1 MEKRKTFHGRQVG
14 KKRLLP
20 IVFPLFLFLLI
31 PLNGYGDD
39 TPMPEVVQQN
49 STRIT
54 GVVKDA
60 YGEPVIGANVKVV
73 GTTQG
78 TITDFE
84 GKFSINVSGA
94 SAKIKI
100 SFIGYKDKEVTA
112 KKGVSLNIVLEEDAQ
127 TLGEV
132 QVVAY
137 GVQKKVSITGAI
149 SSMKGDD
156 LLKTPAGS
164 LSNVLS
170 GQITGISSVQYSGE
184 PGADAAEAKVIVASR
199 YFDLFRHFGGLPLIK
214 ETYDVQPSYEL
225 PRATVEE
232 TVNYMINL
240 LDEAAATPQL
250 PWDLGTDDT
259 NWQGRFTKAAAMG
272 LKCKI
277 LLFAASPL
285 FNDNVPYCTE
295 PPQDAVTNHQVWYG
309 AYKPELWD
317 QCLQAC
323 VDFFTELQSR
333 GYYELTQATEATAK
347 GYRDA
352 YNKAY
357 FTREN
362 NKELL
367 ISTHISR
374 FGKFNSW
381 DEWQYIFV
389 NSGNGTVITGGLT
402 PTLEFMEMFPMSNGE
417 PFQLNTATDLFYT
430 DNDYNKPIRD
440 PRLYETM
447 LVNGT
452 QFGDHAAELWI
463 GGRDNINDT
472 EKETGKYATGFGCYK
487 FYKEGVNSLKDKY
500 LQWPYLRLAEMY
512 LIYAEALLKSKND
525 LPGAIEQVNKVRARV
540 GLGDLAVCNP
550 GKNLTTDADALLEE
564 ILRERACE
572 LGLEDVRLFDMTRY
586 KREDLFRKQLH
597 GLKIYRNDG
606 GGNTPW
612 SGSTGNSSI
621 YPKPTKFTHEAFP
634 LVNPSRAWWS
644 NFSPKWYLSAFPPSE
659 VNKKYGLTQNPGWN

>member
-1 MEKRKTFHGRQVG
+1 MKHLSKWFIAAFAGVALFASSCVDQVKFGDSFLEKAPGVAVTQDTIFGKATYARAFLWDTYSKLYYGLPVYWNTVEGKMNTGIFEMMSDCWHSHTDWNGINRKYYSGSYKAGDEDSSDDTRFGYTKENCWEAIRAALLFVENVERVPDMDDAE
-14 KKRLLP
+14 KKRL
-20 IVFPLFLFLLI
+20 
-31 PLNGYGDD
+31 
-39 TPMPEVVQQN
+39 
-49 STRIT
+49 
-54 GVVKDA
+54 
-60 YGEPVIGANVKVV
+60 
-73 GTTQG
+73 
-78 TITDFE
+78 
-84 GKFSINVSGA
+84 
-94 SAKIKI
+94 
-100 SFIGYKDKEVTA
+100 
-112 KKGVSLNIVLEEDAQ
+112 
-127 TLGEV
+127 
-132 QVVAY
+132 
-137 GVQKKVSITGAI
+137 
-149 SSMKGDD
+149 
-156 LLKTPAGS
+156 
-164 LSNVLS
+164 
-170 GQITGISSVQYSGE
+170 
-184 PGADAAEAKVIVASR
+184 AAEAKVIVASR

-232 TVNYMINL
+232 TVKYMVDL
-240 LDEAAATPQL
+240 LDEAATTPQL

-259 NWQGRFTKAAAMG
+259 NWQGRFTKASAMG

-295 PPQDAVTNHQVWYG
+295 PPQDAVINHQVWYG

-317 QCLQAC
+317 QCWQAC
-323 VDFFTELQSR
+323 VDFFTELQSK
-333 GYYELTQATEATAK
+333 GYYELTQATEATAQ
-347 GYRDA
+347 GYRNA

-389 NSGNGTVITGGLT
+389 KGDNGTVYTGGLT
-402 PTLEFMEMFPMSNGE
+402 PTLEFMEMFPISNGE
-417 PFQLNTATDLFYT
+417 PFRLNAATNPFYT
-430 DNDYNKPIRD
+430 DNDYNRPTRD

-525 LPGAIEQVNKVRARV
+525 LTGAIEQVNKVRARV
-540 GLGDLAVCNP
+540 GLGDLAACNP
-550 GKNLTTDADALLEE
+550 DKNLTTDADALLEE

-612 SGSTGNSSI
+612 SGTTGNSSA
-621 YPKPTKFTHEAFP
+621 YPKPTQFTYEAFP

>member
-1 MEKRKTFHGRQVG
+1 MKHLSKWFITAFAGVALFSSSCVDQVKFGDGFLEKAPGVAVTQNTIFGKATYARAFLWDTYSKLYYGLPVYWNAVEGKMNTGVFEMMSDCWHSHTDWNGVNRKYYSGSYKAGDEDSGDDTRFGYTKENCWEAIRAAWLFIENVDKVPDMEEAE
-14 KKRLLP
+14 KKRL
-20 IVFPLFLFLLI
+20 I
-31 PLNGYGDD
+31 
-39 TPMPEVVQQN
+39 
-49 STRIT
+49 
-54 GVVKDA
+54 
-60 YGEPVIGANVKVV
+60 
-73 GTTQG
+73 
-78 TITDFE
+78 
-84 GKFSINVSGA
+84 
-94 SAKIKI
+94 
-100 SFIGYKDKEVTA
+100 
-112 KKGVSLNIVLEEDAQ
+112 
-127 TLGEV
+127 
-132 QVVAY
+132 
-137 GVQKKVSITGAI
+137 
-149 SSMKGDD
+149 
-156 LLKTPAGS
+156 
-164 LSNVLS
+164 
-170 GQITGISSVQYSGE
+170 
-184 PGADAAEAKVIVASR
+184 AEAKVIVASR
-199 YFDLFRHFGGLPLIK
+199 YFDLFRHLGGLPLIK

-232 TVNYMINL
+232 TVNYMVNL

-250 PWDLGTDDT
+250 PWDLGTDDM
-259 NWQGRFTKAAAMG
+259 NWQGRFTKASAMG

-285 FNDNVPYCTE
+285 FNDDVPYCTE
-295 PPQDAVTNHQVWYG
+295 SPQDAVTNHQVWYG
-309 AYKPELWD
+309 AYKPELWE
-317 QCLQAC
+317 QCWQAC
-323 VDFFTELQSR
+323 VDFFAELESK
-333 GYYELTQATEATAK
+333 GYYELTQATEATIK
-347 GYRDA
+347 GYRNA

-367 ISTHISR
+367 ISTHVSR

-402 PTLEFMEMFPMSNGE
+402 PTLEFMEMFPMSNGN
-417 PFQLNTATDLFYT
+417 PFRLDNTTNPFYT

-463 GGRDNINDT
+463 GGRDNVNDT

-487 FYKEGVNSLKDKY
+487 FYKEGINSLKDKY

-512 LIYAEALLKSKND
+512 LIYAEALLQHKHD
-525 LPGAIEQVNKVRARV
+525 LTGAIEQVNKVRARV
-540 GLGDLAVCNP
+540 GLGDLAACNP
-550 GKNLTTDADALLEE
+550 SKSLTTDSDALLEE

-572 LGLEDVRLFDMTRY
+572 LGLEDVRLFDMIRY
-586 KREDLFRKQLH
+586 KREDLFKKQLH

-606 GGNTPW
+606 AGNTPW
-612 SGSTGNSSI
+612 SGSTGNSST
-621 YPKPTKFTHEAFP
+621 YPKPTQFTYEAFP

-659 VNKKYGLTQNPGWN
+659 VNKNYGLTQNPGWN

>member
-1 MEKRKTFHGRQVG
+1 MKHFSKWFIAAFVGVALFVSSCVDQVKFGDSFLEKAPGVAVTQDTIFGKATYARAFLWNTYSKLYYALPVYWNTVEGKMNTGIFEMMSDCWHSHTDWNGINRKYYSGSYKAGDEDSSDDTRFGYTKENCWEAIRAALLFVENVGRVPDMEDAE
-14 KKRLLP
+14 KKRL
-20 IVFPLFLFLLI
+20 
-31 PLNGYGDD
+31 
-39 TPMPEVVQQN
+39 
-49 STRIT
+49 
-54 GVVKDA
+54 
-60 YGEPVIGANVKVV
+60 
-73 GTTQG
+73 
-78 TITDFE
+78 
-84 GKFSINVSGA
+84 
-94 SAKIKI
+94 
-100 SFIGYKDKEVTA
+100 
-112 KKGVSLNIVLEEDAQ
+112 
-127 TLGEV
+127 
-132 QVVAY
+132 
-137 GVQKKVSITGAI
+137 
-149 SSMKGDD
+149 
-156 LLKTPAGS
+156 
-164 LSNVLS
+164 
-170 GQITGISSVQYSGE
+170 
-184 PGADAAEAKVIVASR
+184 AAEAKVIVASR

-232 TVNYMINL
+232 TVKYMVDL
-240 LDEAAATPQL
+240 LDEAAATPEL

-285 FNDNVPYCTE
+285 FNDDEPYCTE

-309 AYKPELWD
+309 AYKPELWE
-317 QCLQAC
+317 QCWQACDDFFKELQAK
-323 VDFFTELQSR
+323 

-374 FGKFNSW
+374 FSKFNSW

-402 PTLEFMEMFPMSNGE
+402 PTLEFMEMFPMSKGE
-417 PFQLNTATDLFYT
+417 PFQLNSTTNPFYT
-430 DNDYNKPIRD
+430 DNDYNKPTRD

-525 LPGAIEQVNKVRARV
+525 LTGAIEQVNKVRARV
-540 GLGDLAVCNP
+540 GLGDLAACNP
-550 GKNLTTDADALLEE
+550 DKNLTNDANALLEE

-586 KREDLFRKQLH
+586 KRDDLFRKQLH

-612 SGSTGNSSI
+612 SGSTGNSST
-621 YPKPTKFTHEAFP
+621 YPKPTQFTYEAFP

>member
-1 MEKRKTFHGRQVG
+1 MKHLSKWFIATLAGVALFSSSCVDQVKFGDSFLEKAPGVAVTQDTIFGKATYARAFLWNTYSKLYYALPVYWNTVEGKMNTGIFEMMSDCWHSHTDWNGINRKYYSGSYKAGDEDSSDDTRFGYTKENCWEAIRAALLFVENVERVPDMEDAE
-14 KKRLLP
+14 KKRL
-20 IVFPLFLFLLI
+20 
-31 PLNGYGDD
+31 
-39 TPMPEVVQQN
+39 
-49 STRIT
+49 
-54 GVVKDA
+54 
-60 YGEPVIGANVKVV
+60 
-73 GTTQG
+73 
-78 TITDFE
+78 
-84 GKFSINVSGA
+84 
-94 SAKIKI
+94 
-100 SFIGYKDKEVTA
+100 
-112 KKGVSLNIVLEEDAQ
+112 
-127 TLGEV
+127 
-132 QVVAY
+132 
-137 GVQKKVSITGAI
+137 
-149 SSMKGDD
+149 
-156 LLKTPAGS
+156 
-164 LSNVLS
+164 
-170 GQITGISSVQYSGE
+170 
-184 PGADAAEAKVIVASR
+184 AAEAKVIVASR

-540 GLGDLAVCNP
+540 GLGDLVVCNP

>member
-1 MEKRKTFHGRQVG
+1 MKHFSKWFIVAFVGVALFVSSCVDQVKFGDSFLEKAPGVAVTQDTIFGKATYARAFLWNTYSKLYYALPVYWNTVEGKMKTGIFEMMSDCWHSHTDWNGINRKYYSGSYKAGDEDSSDDTRFGYTKENCWEAIRAALLFVENVGRVPDMEDAE
-14 KKRLLP
+14 KKRL
-20 IVFPLFLFLLI
+20 
-31 PLNGYGDD
+31 
-39 TPMPEVVQQN
+39 
-49 STRIT
+49 
-54 GVVKDA
+54 
-60 YGEPVIGANVKVV
+60 
-73 GTTQG
+73 
-78 TITDFE
+78 
-84 GKFSINVSGA
+84 
-94 SAKIKI
+94 
-100 SFIGYKDKEVTA
+100 
-112 KKGVSLNIVLEEDAQ
+112 
-127 TLGEV
+127 
-132 QVVAY
+132 
-137 GVQKKVSITGAI
+137 
-149 SSMKGDD
+149 
-156 LLKTPAGS
+156 
-164 LSNVLS
+164 
-170 GQITGISSVQYSGE
+170 
-184 PGADAAEAKVIVASR
+184 AAEAKVIVASR

-232 TVNYMINL
+232 TVKYMVDL
-240 LDEAAATPQL
+240 LDEAAATPEL

-285 FNDNVPYCTE
+285 FNDDEPYCTE

-309 AYKPELWD
+309 AYKPELWE
-317 QCLQAC
+317 QCWQACDDFFKELQAK
-323 VDFFTELQSR
+323 

-374 FGKFNSW
+374 FSKFNSW

-402 PTLEFMEMFPMSNGE
+402 PTLEFMEMFPMSKGE
-417 PFQLNTATDLFYT
+417 PFQLNSTTNPFYT
-430 DNDYNKPIRD
+430 DNDYNKPTRD

-525 LPGAIEQVNKVRARV
+525 LTGAIEQVNKVRARV
-540 GLGDLAVCNP
+540 GLGDLAACNP
-550 GKNLTTDADALLEE
+550 DKNLTNDANALLEE

-586 KREDLFRKQLH
+586 KRDDLFRKQLH

-612 SGSTGNSSI
+612 SGSTGNSST
-621 YPKPTKFTHEAFP
+621 YPKPTQFTYEAFP

>member
-1 MEKRKTFHGRQVG
+1 MKHLSKWFIATLAGVALFSSSCVDQVKFGDSFLEKAPGVAVTQDTIFGKATYARAFLWNTYSKLYYALPVYWNTVEGKMNTGIFEMMSDCWHSHTDWNGINRKYYSGSYKAGDEDSSDDTRFGYTKENCWEAIRAALLFVENVERVPDMEDAE
-14 KKRLLP
+14 KKRL
-20 IVFPLFLFLLI
+20 
-31 PLNGYGDD
+31 
-39 TPMPEVVQQN
+39 
-49 STRIT
+49 
-54 GVVKDA
+54 
-60 YGEPVIGANVKVV
+60 
-73 GTTQG
+73 
-78 TITDFE
+78 
-84 GKFSINVSGA
+84 
-94 SAKIKI
+94 
-100 SFIGYKDKEVTA
+100 
-112 KKGVSLNIVLEEDAQ
+112 
-127 TLGEV
+127 
-132 QVVAY
+132 
-137 GVQKKVSITGAI
+137 
-149 SSMKGDD
+149 
-156 LLKTPAGS
+156 
-164 LSNVLS
+164 
-170 GQITGISSVQYSGE
+170 
-184 PGADAAEAKVIVASR
+184 AAEAKVIVASR

-333 GYYELTQATEATAK
+333 GYYELTPATEATAK

>member
-1 MEKRKTFHGRQVG
+1 MKHLSKWFIAAFTGVALFASSCVDQVKFGDSFLEKAPGVAVTQDTIFGKATYARAFLWDTYNKLYYGLPVYWNTVEGKMNTGIFEMMSDCWHSHTDWNGINRKYYSGSYKAGDEDSSDDTRFGYTKENCWEAIRAALLFVENVERVPDMDDAE
-14 KKRLLP
+14 KKRL
-20 IVFPLFLFLLI
+20 
-31 PLNGYGDD
+31 
-39 TPMPEVVQQN
+39 
-49 STRIT
+49 
-54 GVVKDA
+54 
-60 YGEPVIGANVKVV
+60 
-73 GTTQG
+73 
-78 TITDFE
+78 
-84 GKFSINVSGA
+84 
-94 SAKIKI
+94 
-100 SFIGYKDKEVTA
+100 
-112 KKGVSLNIVLEEDAQ
+112 
-127 TLGEV
+127 
-132 QVVAY
+132 
-137 GVQKKVSITGAI
+137 
-149 SSMKGDD
+149 
-156 LLKTPAGS
+156 
-164 LSNVLS
+164 
-170 GQITGISSVQYSGE
+170 
-184 PGADAAEAKVIVASR
+184 AAEAKVIVASR

-232 TVNYMINL
+232 TVKYMVDL

-259 NWQGRFTKAAAMG
+259 NWQGRFTKASAMG

-295 PPQDAVTNHQVWYG
+295 PPQDAVINHQVWYG

-317 QCLQAC
+317 QCWQAC
-323 VDFFTELQSR
+323 VDFFTELQSK
-333 GYYELTQATEATAK
+333 GYYELTQATEATAQ
-347 GYRDA
+347 GYRNA

-389 NSGNGTVITGGLT
+389 KGDNGTVYTGGLT
-402 PTLEFMEMFPMSNGE
+402 PTLEFMEMFPISNGE
-417 PFQLNTATDLFYT
+417 PFRLNAATNPFYT
-430 DNDYNKPIRD
+430 DNDYNRPTRD

-525 LPGAIEQVNKVRARV
+525 LTGAIEQVNKVRARV
-540 GLGDLAVCNP
+540 GLGDLAACNP
-550 GKNLTTDADALLEE
+550 DKNLTTDADALLEE

-612 SGSTGNSSI
+612 SGTTGNSSA
-621 YPKPTKFTHEAFP
+621 YPKPTQFTYEAFP

>member
-1 MEKRKTFHGRQVG
+1 MKHLSKWFIAAFAGVALFSSSCVDQVKFGDSFLEKAPGVAVTQDTIFGKAAYARAFLWDTYSKLYYALPVYWNTVEGKMNTGIFEMMSDCWHSHTDWNGINRKYYSGSYKAGDEDSSDDTRFGYTKENCWEAIRAALLFVENVDRVPDMEDAE
-14 KKRLLP
+14 KKRL
-20 IVFPLFLFLLI
+20 
-31 PLNGYGDD
+31 
-39 TPMPEVVQQN
+39 
-49 STRIT
+49 
-54 GVVKDA
+54 
-60 YGEPVIGANVKVV
+60 
-73 GTTQG
+73 
-78 TITDFE
+78 
-84 GKFSINVSGA
+84 
-94 SAKIKI
+94 
-100 SFIGYKDKEVTA
+100 
-112 KKGVSLNIVLEEDAQ
+112 
-127 TLGEV
+127 
-132 QVVAY
+132 
-137 GVQKKVSITGAI
+137 
-149 SSMKGDD
+149 
-156 LLKTPAGS
+156 
-164 LSNVLS
+164 
-170 GQITGISSVQYSGE
+170 
-184 PGADAAEAKVIVASR
+184 AAEAKVIVASR

-232 TVNYMINL
+232 TVDYMVNL
-240 LDEAAATPQL
+240 LDEAAATPEL

-295 PPQDAVTNHQVWYG
+295 SPQDAVTNHQVWYG
-309 AYKPELWD
+309 AYKKELWD
-317 QCLQAC
+317 QCWQAC
-323 VDFFTELQSR
+323 VDFFTELQAK
-333 GYYELTQATEATAK
+333 GYYELTQATEATVK

-374 FGKFNSW
+374 FSKFNSW

-389 NSGNGTVITGGLT
+389 KGDNGTVYTGGLT

-417 PFQLNTATDLFYT
+417 PFRLDAAKNPFYT
-430 DNDYNKPIRD
+430 DNDYNRPTRD

-500 LQWPYLRLAEMY
+500 LQWPYLRLAEMH

-525 LPGAIEQVNKVRARV
+525 LTGAIEQVNKVRARV
-540 GLGDLAVCNP
+540 GLGDLVACNP
-550 GKNLTTDADALLEE
+550 GKNLTTDANALLEE

-612 SGSTGNSSI
+612 SGSTGNSST
-621 YPKPTKFTHEAFP
+621 YPKPTQFTYEAFP

>member
-1 MEKRKTFHGRQVG
+1 MKHLSKWFIAAFAGVALFASSCVDQVKFGDSFLEKAPGVAVTQDTIFGKATYARAFLWDTYSKLYYGLPVYWNTVEGKMNTGIFEMMSDCWHSHTDWNGINRKYYSGSYKAGDEDSSDDTRFGYTKENCWEAIRAALLFVENVERVPDIDDAE
-14 KKRLLP
+14 KKRL
-20 IVFPLFLFLLI
+20 
-31 PLNGYGDD
+31 
-39 TPMPEVVQQN
+39 
-49 STRIT
+49 
-54 GVVKDA
+54 
-60 YGEPVIGANVKVV
+60 
-73 GTTQG
+73 
-78 TITDFE
+78 
-84 GKFSINVSGA
+84 
-94 SAKIKI
+94 
-100 SFIGYKDKEVTA
+100 
-112 KKGVSLNIVLEEDAQ
+112 
-127 TLGEV
+127 
-132 QVVAY
+132 
-137 GVQKKVSITGAI
+137 
-149 SSMKGDD
+149 
-156 LLKTPAGS
+156 
-164 LSNVLS
+164 
-170 GQITGISSVQYSGE
+170 
-184 PGADAAEAKVIVASR
+184 AAEAKVIVASR

-232 TVNYMINL
+232 TVKYMVDL

-259 NWQGRFTKAAAMG
+259 NWQGRFTKASAMG

-295 PPQDAVTNHQVWYG
+295 PPQDAVINHQVWYG

-317 QCLQAC
+317 QCWQAC
-323 VDFFTELQSR
+323 VDFFTELQSK
-333 GYYELTQATEATAK
+333 GYYELTQATEATAQ
-347 GYRDA
+347 GYRNA

-362 NKELL
+362 NNELL

-389 NSGNGTVITGGLT
+389 KGDNGTVYTGGLT
-402 PTLEFMEMFPMSNGE
+402 PTLEFMEMFPISNGE
-417 PFQLNTATDLFYT
+417 PFRLNAATNPFYT
-430 DNDYNKPIRD
+430 DNDYNRPTRD

-525 LPGAIEQVNKVRARV
+525 LTGAIEQVNKVRARV
-540 GLGDLAVCNP
+540 GLGDLAACNP
-550 GKNLTTDADALLEE
+550 DKNLTNDANALLEE

-586 KREDLFRKQLH
+586 KRDDLFRKQLH

-612 SGSTGNSSI
+612 SGTTGNSSA
-621 YPKPTKFTHEAFP
+621 YPKPTQFTYEAFP

>member
-1 MEKRKTFHGRQVG
+1 MKHLSKWFITAFAGVALFSSSCVDQVKFGDGFLEKAPGVAVTQDTIFGKATYARAFLWDTYSKLYYGLPVYWNAVEGKMNTGVFEMMSDCWHSHTDWNGVNRKYYSGSYKAGDEDSGDDTRFGYTKENCWEAIRAAWLFIENVDKVPDMEEAE
-14 KKRLLP
+14 KKRL
-20 IVFPLFLFLLI
+20 I
-31 PLNGYGDD
+31 
-39 TPMPEVVQQN
+39 
-49 STRIT
+49 
-54 GVVKDA
+54 
-60 YGEPVIGANVKVV
+60 
-73 GTTQG
+73 
-78 TITDFE
+78 
-84 GKFSINVSGA
+84 
-94 SAKIKI
+94 
-100 SFIGYKDKEVTA
+100 
-112 KKGVSLNIVLEEDAQ
+112 
-127 TLGEV
+127 
-132 QVVAY
+132 
-137 GVQKKVSITGAI
+137 
-149 SSMKGDD
+149 
-156 LLKTPAGS
+156 
-164 LSNVLS
+164 
-170 GQITGISSVQYSGE
+170 
-184 PGADAAEAKVIVASR
+184 AEAKVIVASR
-199 YFDLFRHFGGLPLIK
+199 YFDLFRHLGGLPLIK

-232 TVNYMINL
+232 TVNYMVNL

-250 PWDLGTDDT
+250 PWDLGTDDM
-259 NWQGRFTKAAAMG
+259 NWQGRFTKASAMG

-285 FNDNVPYCTE
+285 FNDDVPYCTE
-295 PPQDAVTNHQVWYG
+295 SPQDAVTNHQVWYG
-309 AYKPELWD
+309 AYKPELWE
-317 QCLQAC
+317 QCWQAC
-323 VDFFTELQSR
+323 VDFFAELESK
-333 GYYELTQATEATAK
+333 GYYELTQATEATIK
-347 GYRDA
+347 GYRNA

-367 ISTHISR
+367 ISTHVSR

-402 PTLEFMEMFPMSNGE
+402 PTLEFMEMFPMSNGN
-417 PFQLNTATDLFYT
+417 PFRLDNTTNPFYT

-463 GGRDNINDT
+463 GGRDNVNDT

-487 FYKEGVNSLKDKY
+487 FYKEGINSLKDKY

-512 LIYAEALLKSKND
+512 LIYAEALLQHKHD
-525 LPGAIEQVNKVRARV
+525 LTGAIEQVNKVRARV
-540 GLGDLAVCNP
+540 GLGDLAACNP
-550 GKNLTTDADALLEE
+550 SKSLTTDSDALLEE

-572 LGLEDVRLFDMTRY
+572 LGLEDVRLFDMIRY
-586 KREDLFRKQLH
+586 KREDLFKKQLH

-606 GGNTPW
+606 AGNTPW
-612 SGSTGNSSI
+612 SGSTGNSST
-621 YPKPTKFTHEAFP
+621 YPKPTQFTYEAFP

-659 VNKKYGLTQNPGWN
+659 VNKNYGLTQNPGWN

>member
-1 MEKRKTFHGRQVG
+1 MKHLSKWFIAAFAGVALFASSCVDQVKFGDSFLEKAPGVAVTQDTIFGKATYARAFLWDTYSKLYYGLPVYWNTVEGKMNTGIFEMMSDCWHSHTDWNGINRKYYSGSYKAGDEDSSDDTRFGYTKENCWEAIRAALLFVENVERVPDMDDAE
-14 KKRLLP
+14 KKRL
-20 IVFPLFLFLLI
+20 
-31 PLNGYGDD
+31 
-39 TPMPEVVQQN
+39 
-49 STRIT
+49 
-54 GVVKDA
+54 
-60 YGEPVIGANVKVV
+60 
-73 GTTQG
+73 
-78 TITDFE
+78 
-84 GKFSINVSGA
+84 
-94 SAKIKI
+94 
-100 SFIGYKDKEVTA
+100 
-112 KKGVSLNIVLEEDAQ
+112 
-127 TLGEV
+127 
-132 QVVAY
+132 
-137 GVQKKVSITGAI
+137 
-149 SSMKGDD
+149 
-156 LLKTPAGS
+156 
-164 LSNVLS
+164 
-170 GQITGISSVQYSGE
+170 
-184 PGADAAEAKVIVASR
+184 AAEAKVIVASR

-232 TVNYMINL
+232 TVKYMVDL

-259 NWQGRFTKAAAMG
+259 NWQGRFTKASAMG

-285 FNDNVPYCTE
+285 FNDNVPYCME
-295 PPQDAVTNHQVWYG
+295 PPQDAVVNHQVWYG

-317 QCLQAC
+317 QCWQAC
-323 VDFFTELQSR
+323 VDFFTELQSK
-333 GYYELTQATEATAK
+333 GYYELTQATEATAQ
-347 GYRDA
+347 GYRNA

-389 NSGNGTVITGGLT
+389 KGDNGTVYTGGLT
-402 PTLEFMEMFPMSNGE
+402 PTLEFMEMFPISNGE
-417 PFQLNTATDLFYT
+417 PFRLNAATNPFYT
-430 DNDYNKPIRD
+430 DNDYNRPTRD

-525 LPGAIEQVNKVRARV
+525 LTGAIEQVNKVRARV
-540 GLGDLAVCNP
+540 GLGDLAACNP
-550 GKNLTTDADALLEE
+550 DKNLTNDANALLEE

-586 KREDLFRKQLH
+586 KRDDLFRKQLH

-612 SGSTGNSSI
+612 SGTTGNSSA
-621 YPKPTKFTHEAFP
+621 YPKPTQFTYEAFP

>member
-1 MEKRKTFHGRQVG
+1 MKHLSKWFIATLAGVALFASSCVDQVKFGDSFLEKAPGVAVTQDTIFGKATYARAFLWDTYSKLYYGLPVYWNTVEGKMNTGIFEMMSDCWHSHTDWNGINRKYYSGSYKAGDEDSSDDTRFGYTKENCWEAIRAALLFVENVERVPDMDDAE
-14 KKRLLP
+14 KKRL
-20 IVFPLFLFLLI
+20 
-31 PLNGYGDD
+31 
-39 TPMPEVVQQN
+39 
-49 STRIT
+49 
-54 GVVKDA
+54 
-60 YGEPVIGANVKVV
+60 
-73 GTTQG
+73 
-78 TITDFE
+78 
-84 GKFSINVSGA
+84 
-94 SAKIKI
+94 
-100 SFIGYKDKEVTA
+100 
-112 KKGVSLNIVLEEDAQ
+112 
-127 TLGEV
+127 
-132 QVVAY
+132 
-137 GVQKKVSITGAI
+137 
-149 SSMKGDD
+149 
-156 LLKTPAGS
+156 
-164 LSNVLS
+164 
-170 GQITGISSVQYSGE
+170 
-184 PGADAAEAKVIVASR
+184 AAEAKVIVASR

-232 TVNYMINL
+232 TVKYMVDL

-259 NWQGRFTKAAAMG
+259 NWQGRFTKASAMG

-295 PPQDAVTNHQVWYG
+295 PPQDAVINHQVWYG

-317 QCLQAC
+317 QCWQAC
-323 VDFFTELQSR
+323 VDFFTELQSK
-333 GYYELTQATEATAK
+333 GYYELTQATEATAQ
-347 GYRDA
+347 GYRNA

-389 NSGNGTVITGGLT
+389 KGDNGTVYTGGLT
-402 PTLEFMEMFPMSNGE
+402 PTLEFMEMFPISNGE
-417 PFQLNTATDLFYT
+417 PFRLNAATNPFYT
-430 DNDYNKPIRD
+430 DNDYNRPTRD

-525 LPGAIEQVNKVRARV
+525 LTGAIEQVNKVRARV
-540 GLGDLAVCNP
+540 GLGDLAACNP
-550 GKNLTTDADALLEE
+550 DKNLTTDADALLEE

-612 SGSTGNSSI
+612 SGTTGNSSA
-621 YPKPTKFTHEAFP
+621 YPKPTQFTYEAFP

>member
-1 MEKRKTFHGRQVG
+1 MKHFSKWFIVAFVGVALFVSSCVDQVKFGDSFLEKAPGVAVTQDTIFGKATYARAFLWNTYSKLYYALPVYWNTVEGKMNTGIFEMMSDCWHSHTDWNGINRKYYSGSYKAGDEDSSDDTRFGYTKENCWEAIRAALLFVENVGRVPDMEDAE
-14 KKRLLP
+14 KKRL
-20 IVFPLFLFLLI
+20 
-31 PLNGYGDD
+31 
-39 TPMPEVVQQN
+39 
-49 STRIT
+49 
-54 GVVKDA
+54 
-60 YGEPVIGANVKVV
+60 
-73 GTTQG
+73 
-78 TITDFE
+78 
-84 GKFSINVSGA
+84 
-94 SAKIKI
+94 
-100 SFIGYKDKEVTA
+100 
-112 KKGVSLNIVLEEDAQ
+112 
-127 TLGEV
+127 
-132 QVVAY
+132 
-137 GVQKKVSITGAI
+137 
-149 SSMKGDD
+149 
-156 LLKTPAGS
+156 
-164 LSNVLS
+164 
-170 GQITGISSVQYSGE
+170 
-184 PGADAAEAKVIVASR
+184 AAEAKVIVASR

-232 TVNYMINL
+232 TVKYMVDL
-240 LDEAAATPQL
+240 LDEAAATPEL

-285 FNDNVPYCTE
+285 FNADEPYCTE

-309 AYKPELWD
+309 AYKPELWE
-317 QCLQAC
+317 QCWQACDDFFKELQAK
-323 VDFFTELQSR
+323 

-374 FGKFNSW
+374 FSKFNSW

-402 PTLEFMEMFPMSNGE
+402 PTLEFMEMFPMSKGE
-417 PFQLNTATDLFYT
+417 PFQLNSTTNPFYT
-430 DNDYNKPIRD
+430 DNDYNKPTRD

-525 LPGAIEQVNKVRARV
+525 LTGAIEQVNKVRARV
-540 GLGDLAVCNP
+540 GLGDLAACNP
-550 GKNLTTDADALLEE
+550 DKNLTNDANALLEE

-586 KREDLFRKQLH
+586 KRDDLFRKQLH

-612 SGSTGNSSI
+612 SGSTGNSST
-621 YPKPTKFTHEAFP
+621 YPKPTQFTYEAFP

>member
-1 MEKRKTFHGRQVG
+1 MKHLSKWFIAAFAGVALFSSSCVDQVKFGDSFLEKAPGVAVTQDTIFGKATYARAFLWDTYSKLYYGLPVYWNAVEGKMNTGIFEMMSDCWHSHTDWNGVNRKYYSGSYKAG
-14 KKRLLP
+14 DEDS
-20 IVFPLFLFLLI
+20 
-31 PLNGYGDD
+31 GDD
-39 TPMPEVVQQN
+39 TRFGYTKEN
-49 STRIT
+49 CWEAIRAAWLFI
-54 GVVKDA
+54 
-60 YGEPVIGANVKVV
+60 ENVDKVP
-73 GTTQG
+73 
-78 TITDFE
+78 DM
-84 GKFSINVSGA
+84 
-94 SAKIKI
+94 
-100 SFIGYKDKEVTA
+100 
-112 KKGVSLNIVLEEDAQ
+112 EEAEKNR
-127 TLGEV
+127 L
-132 QVVAY
+132 
-137 GVQKKVSITGAI
+137 I
-149 SSMKGDD
+149 
-156 LLKTPAGS
+156 
-164 LSNVLS
+164 
-170 GQITGISSVQYSGE
+170 
-184 PGADAAEAKVIVASR
+184 AEAKIIVASR

-232 TVNYMINL
+232 TVNYMVNL

-259 NWQGRFTKAAAMG
+259 NWQGRFTKASAMG

-285 FNDNVPYCTE
+285 FNDDVPYCTE
-295 PPQDAVTNHQVWYG
+295 SPQDAVTNHQVWYG
-309 AYKPELWD
+309 AYKPELWE
-317 QCLQAC
+317 QCWQSC
-323 VDFFTELQSR
+323 VDFFTELESK
-333 GYYELTQATEATAK
+333 GYYELTQATEATVS
-347 GYRDA
+347 GYRNA

-389 NSGNGTVITGGLT
+389 NGSNGTVTTGGLT
-402 PTLEFMEMFPMSNGE
+402 PTLEFMEMFPMSDGN
-417 PFQLNTATDLFYT
+417 PFRLDNTTNPFYT
-430 DNDYNKPIRD
+430 DNDYNKPTRD

-463 GGRDNINDT
+463 GGRDNVNDT

-487 FYKEGVNSLKDKY
+487 FYKEGLNSLKDKY
-500 LQWPYLRLAEMY
+500 LQWPYLRLAEMH
-512 LIYAEALLKSKND
+512 LIYAEALLQCKHD
-525 LPGAIEQVNKVRARV
+525 LTGAIEQVNKVRARV
-540 GLGDLAVCNP
+540 GLGDLAACNP
-550 GKNLTTDADALLEE
+550 GKNLTTDSDALLEE

-572 LGLEDVRLFDMTRY
+572 LGLEDVRLFDMVRY

-606 GGNTPW
+606 SGNTPW
-612 SGSTGNSSI
+612 SGSTGNSST
-621 YPKPTKFTHEAFP
+621 YPKPTQFIYEAFP

-659 VNKKYGLTQNPGWN
+659 VNKNYGLTQNPGWN

>member
-1 MEKRKTFHGRQVG
+1 MKHLSKWFIATLAGVALFSSSCVDQVKFGDSFLEKAPGVAVTQDTIFGKATYARAFLWNTYSKLYYALPVYWNTVEGKMNTGIFEMMSDCWHSHTDWNGINRKYYSGSYKAGDEDSSDDTRFGYTKENCWEAIRAALLFVENVERVPDMEDAE
-14 KKRLLP
+14 KKRL
-20 IVFPLFLFLLI
+20 
-31 PLNGYGDD
+31 
-39 TPMPEVVQQN
+39 
-49 STRIT
+49 
-54 GVVKDA
+54 
-60 YGEPVIGANVKVV
+60 
-73 GTTQG
+73 
-78 TITDFE
+78 
-84 GKFSINVSGA
+84 
-94 SAKIKI
+94 
-100 SFIGYKDKEVTA
+100 
-112 KKGVSLNIVLEEDAQ
+112 
-127 TLGEV
+127 
-132 QVVAY
+132 
-137 GVQKKVSITGAI
+137 
-149 SSMKGDD
+149 
-156 LLKTPAGS
+156 
-164 LSNVLS
+164 
-170 GQITGISSVQYSGE
+170 
-184 PGADAAEAKVIVASR
+184 AAEAKVIVASR

-333 GYYELTQATEATAK
+333 GYYELTQARKLRQK

>member
-1 MEKRKTFHGRQVG
+1 MKHLSKWFIAAFAGVALFASSCVDQVKFGDSFLEKAPGVAVTQDTIFGKATYARAFLWDTYSKLYYGLPVYWNTVEGKMNTGIFEMMSDCWHSHTDWNGINRKYYSGSYKAGDEDSSDDTRFGYTKENCWEAIRAALLFVENVDRVPDMDDAE
-14 KKRLLP
+14 KKRL
-20 IVFPLFLFLLI
+20 
-31 PLNGYGDD
+31 
-39 TPMPEVVQQN
+39 
-49 STRIT
+49 
-54 GVVKDA
+54 
-60 YGEPVIGANVKVV
+60 
-73 GTTQG
+73 
-78 TITDFE
+78 
-84 GKFSINVSGA
+84 
-94 SAKIKI
+94 
-100 SFIGYKDKEVTA
+100 
-112 KKGVSLNIVLEEDAQ
+112 
-127 TLGEV
+127 
-132 QVVAY
+132 
-137 GVQKKVSITGAI
+137 
-149 SSMKGDD
+149 
-156 LLKTPAGS
+156 
-164 LSNVLS
+164 
-170 GQITGISSVQYSGE
+170 
-184 PGADAAEAKVIVASR
+184 AAEAKVIVASR

-232 TVNYMINL
+232 TVKYMVGL

-259 NWQGRFTKAAAMG
+259 NWQGRFTKASAMG

-285 FNDNVPYCTE
+285 FNDNVPYCME
-295 PPQDAVTNHQVWYG
+295 PPQDAVVNHQVWYG

-317 QCLQAC
+317 QCWQAC
-323 VDFFTELQSR
+323 VDFFTELQSK
-333 GYYELTQATEATAK
+333 GYYELTQATEATAQ
-347 GYRDA
+347 GYRNA

-389 NSGNGTVITGGLT
+389 KGDNGTVYTGGLT
-402 PTLEFMEMFPMSNGE
+402 PTLEFMEMFPISNGE
-417 PFQLNTATDLFYT
+417 PFRLNAATNPFYT
-430 DNDYNKPIRD
+430 DNDYNRPTRD

-525 LPGAIEQVNKVRARV
+525 LTGAIEQVNKVRARV
-540 GLGDLAVCNP
+540 GLGDLAACNP
-550 GKNLTTDADALLEE
+550 DKNLTTDADALLEE

-572 LGLEDVRLFDMTRY
+572 LGLEDVRLFDMIRY

-612 SGSTGNSSI
+612 SGTTGNSSA
-621 YPKPTKFTHEAFP
+621 YPKPTQFTYEAFP

>member
-1 MEKRKTFHGRQVG
+1 MKHFSKWFIVAFVGVALFVSSCVDQVKFGDSFLEKALGVAVTQDTIFGKATYARAFLWNTYSKLYYALPVYWNTVEGKMNTGIFEMMSDCWHSHTDWNGINRKYYSGSYKAGDEDSSDDTRFGYTKENCWEAIRAALLFVENVGRVPDMEDAE
-14 KKRLLP
+14 KKRL
-20 IVFPLFLFLLI
+20 
-31 PLNGYGDD
+31 
-39 TPMPEVVQQN
+39 
-49 STRIT
+49 
-54 GVVKDA
+54 
-60 YGEPVIGANVKVV
+60 
-73 GTTQG
+73 
-78 TITDFE
+78 
-84 GKFSINVSGA
+84 
-94 SAKIKI
+94 
-100 SFIGYKDKEVTA
+100 
-112 KKGVSLNIVLEEDAQ
+112 
-127 TLGEV
+127 
-132 QVVAY
+132 
-137 GVQKKVSITGAI
+137 
-149 SSMKGDD
+149 
-156 LLKTPAGS
+156 
-164 LSNVLS
+164 
-170 GQITGISSVQYSGE
+170 
-184 PGADAAEAKVIVASR
+184 AAEAKVIVASR

-232 TVNYMINL
+232 TVKYMVDL
-240 LDEAAATPQL
+240 LDEAAATPEL

-285 FNDNVPYCTE
+285 FNDDEPYCTE

-309 AYKPELWD
+309 AYKPELWE
-317 QCLQAC
+317 QCWQACDDFFKELQAK
-323 VDFFTELQSR
+323 

-374 FGKFNSW
+374 FSKFNSW

-402 PTLEFMEMFPMSNGE
+402 PTLEFMEMFPMSKGE
-417 PFQLNTATDLFYT
+417 PFQLNSTTNPFYT
-430 DNDYNKPIRD
+430 DNDYNKPTRD

-525 LPGAIEQVNKVRARV
+525 LTGAIEQVNKVRARV
-540 GLGDLAVCNP
+540 GLGDLAACNP
-550 GKNLTTDADALLEE
+550 DKNLTNDANALLEE

-586 KREDLFRKQLH
+586 KRDDLFRKQLH

-612 SGSTGNSSI
+612 SGSTGNSST
-621 YPKPTKFTHEAFP
+621 YPKPTQFTYEAFP

>member
-1 MEKRKTFHGRQVG
+1 MKHLSKWFIATLAGVALFSSSCVDQVKFGDSFLEKAPGVAVTQDTIFGKATYARAFLWNTYSKLYYALPVYWNTVEGKMNTGIFEMMSDCWHSHTDWNGINRKYYSGSYKAGDEDSSDDTRFGYTKENCWEAIRAALLFVENVERVPDMEDAE
-14 KKRLLP
+14 KKRL
-20 IVFPLFLFLLI
+20 
-31 PLNGYGDD
+31 
-39 TPMPEVVQQN
+39 
-49 STRIT
+49 
-54 GVVKDA
+54 
-60 YGEPVIGANVKVV
+60 
-73 GTTQG
+73 
-78 TITDFE
+78 
-84 GKFSINVSGA
+84 
-94 SAKIKI
+94 
-100 SFIGYKDKEVTA
+100 
-112 KKGVSLNIVLEEDAQ
+112 
-127 TLGEV
+127 
-132 QVVAY
+132 
-137 GVQKKVSITGAI
+137 
-149 SSMKGDD
+149 
-156 LLKTPAGS
+156 
-164 LSNVLS
+164 
-170 GQITGISSVQYSGE
+170 
-184 PGADAAEAKVIVASR
+184 AAEAKVIVASR

-333 GYYELTQATEATAK
+333 GYYELAQATEATAK

>member
-1 MEKRKTFHGRQVG
+1 MKHLSKWFITAFAGVALFSSSCVDQVKFGDGFLEKAPGVAVTQDTIFGKATYARAFLWDTYSKLYYGLPVYWNAVEGKMNTGVFEMMSDCWHSHTDWNGVNRKYYSGSYKAGDEDSGDDTRFGYTKENCWEAIRAAWLFIENVDKVPDMEEAE
-14 KKRLLP
+14 KKRL
-20 IVFPLFLFLLI
+20 I
-31 PLNGYGDD
+31 
-39 TPMPEVVQQN
+39 
-49 STRIT
+49 
-54 GVVKDA
+54 
-60 YGEPVIGANVKVV
+60 
-73 GTTQG
+73 
-78 TITDFE
+78 
-84 GKFSINVSGA
+84 
-94 SAKIKI
+94 
-100 SFIGYKDKEVTA
+100 
-112 KKGVSLNIVLEEDAQ
+112 
-127 TLGEV
+127 
-132 QVVAY
+132 
-137 GVQKKVSITGAI
+137 
-149 SSMKGDD
+149 
-156 LLKTPAGS
+156 
-164 LSNVLS
+164 
-170 GQITGISSVQYSGE
+170 
-184 PGADAAEAKVIVASR
+184 AEAKVIVASR
-199 YFDLFRHFGGLPLIK
+199 YFDLFRHLGGLPLIK

-232 TVNYMINL
+232 TVNYMVNL

-250 PWDLGTDDT
+250 PWDLGTDDM
-259 NWQGRFTKAAAMG
+259 NWQGRFTKASAMG

-285 FNDNVPYCTE
+285 FNDDVPYCTE
-295 PPQDAVTNHQVWYG
+295 SPQDAVTNHQVWYG
-309 AYKPELWD
+309 AYKPELWE
-317 QCLQAC
+317 QCWQAC
-323 VDFFTELQSR
+323 VDFFAELESK
-333 GYYELTQATEATAK
+333 GYYELTQATEATIK
-347 GYRDA
+347 GYRNA

-367 ISTHISR
+367 ISTHVSR

-402 PTLEFMEMFPMSNGE
+402 PTLEFMEMFPMSDGN
-417 PFQLNTATDLFYT
+417 PFRLDNTTNPFYT

-463 GGRDNINDT
+463 GGRDNVNDT

-487 FYKEGVNSLKDKY
+487 FYKEGINSLKDKY

-512 LIYAEALLKSKND
+512 LIYAEALLQHKHD
-525 LPGAIEQVNKVRARV
+525 LTGAIEQVNKVRARV
-540 GLGDLAVCNP
+540 GLGDLAACNP
-550 GKNLTTDADALLEE
+550 SKSLTTDSDALLEE

-572 LGLEDVRLFDMTRY
+572 LGLEDVRLFDMIRY
-586 KREDLFRKQLH
+586 KREDLFKKQLH

-606 GGNTPW
+606 AGNTPW
-612 SGSTGNSSI
+612 SGSTGNSST
-621 YPKPTKFTHEAFP
+621 YPKPTQFTYEAVP

-659 VNKKYGLTQNPGWN
+659 VNKNYGLTQNPGWN

>member
-1 MEKRKTFHGRQVG
+1 MKHFSKWFIAAFVGVALFVSSCVDQVKFGDSFLEKAPGVAVTQDTIFGKATYARAFLWDTYSKLYYALPVYWNTVEGKMNTGIFEMMSDCWHSHTDWNGINRKYYSGSYKAGDEDSSDDTRFGYTKENCWEAIRAALLFVENVGRVRDMEDAE
-14 KKRLLP
+14 KKRL
-20 IVFPLFLFLLI
+20 
-31 PLNGYGDD
+31 
-39 TPMPEVVQQN
+39 
-49 STRIT
+49 
-54 GVVKDA
+54 
-60 YGEPVIGANVKVV
+60 
-73 GTTQG
+73 
-78 TITDFE
+78 
-84 GKFSINVSGA
+84 
-94 SAKIKI
+94 
-100 SFIGYKDKEVTA
+100 
-112 KKGVSLNIVLEEDAQ
+112 
-127 TLGEV
+127 
-132 QVVAY
+132 
-137 GVQKKVSITGAI
+137 
-149 SSMKGDD
+149 
-156 LLKTPAGS
+156 
-164 LSNVLS
+164 
-170 GQITGISSVQYSGE
+170 
-184 PGADAAEAKVIVASR
+184 AAEAKVIVASR

-232 TVNYMINL
+232 TVKYMVDL
-240 LDEAAATPQL
+240 LDEAAATPEL

-285 FNDNVPYCTE
+285 FNDDEPYCTE

-309 AYKPELWD
+309 AYKPELWE
-317 QCLQAC
+317 QCWQACDDFFKELQAK
-323 VDFFTELQSR
+323 

-374 FGKFNSW
+374 FSKFNSW

-402 PTLEFMEMFPMSNGE
+402 PTLEFMEMFPMSKGE
-417 PFQLNTATDLFYT
+417 PFQLNSTTNPFYT
-430 DNDYNKPIRD
+430 DNDYNKPTRD

-525 LPGAIEQVNKVRARV
+525 LTGAIEQVNKVRARV
-540 GLGDLAVCNP
+540 GLGDLAACNP
-550 GKNLTTDADALLEE
+550 DKNLTNDANALLEE

-586 KREDLFRKQLH
+586 KRDDLFRKQLH

-612 SGSTGNSSI
+612 SGSTGNSST
-621 YPKPTKFTHEAFP
+621 YPKPTQFTYEAFP

>member
-1 MEKRKTFHGRQVG
+1 MKHLSKWFIAAFAGVALFASSCVDQVKFGDSFLEKAPGVAVTQDTIFGKATYARAFLWDTYSKLYYGLPVYWNTVEGKMNTGIFEMMSDCWHSHTDWNGINRKYYSGSYKAGDEDSSDDTRFGYTKENCWEAIRAALLFVENVERVPDMDDAE
-14 KKRLLP
+14 KKRL
-20 IVFPLFLFLLI
+20 
-31 PLNGYGDD
+31 
-39 TPMPEVVQQN
+39 
-49 STRIT
+49 
-54 GVVKDA
+54 
-60 YGEPVIGANVKVV
+60 
-73 GTTQG
+73 
-78 TITDFE
+78 
-84 GKFSINVSGA
+84 
-94 SAKIKI
+94 
-100 SFIGYKDKEVTA
+100 
-112 KKGVSLNIVLEEDAQ
+112 
-127 TLGEV
+127 
-132 QVVAY
+132 
-137 GVQKKVSITGAI
+137 
-149 SSMKGDD
+149 
-156 LLKTPAGS
+156 
-164 LSNVLS
+164 
-170 GQITGISSVQYSGE
+170 
-184 PGADAAEAKVIVASR
+184 AAEAKVIVASR

-232 TVNYMINL
+232 TVKYMVDL

-259 NWQGRFTKAAAMG
+259 NWQGRFTKASAMG

-295 PPQDAVTNHQVWYG
+295 PPQDAVINHQVWYG

-317 QCLQAC
+317 QCWQAC
-323 VDFFTELQSR
+323 VDFFTELQSK
-333 GYYELTQATEATAK
+333 GYYELTQATEATAQ
-347 GYRDA
+347 GYRNA

-389 NSGNGTVITGGLT
+389 KGDNGTVYTGGLT

>member
-1 MEKRKTFHGRQVG
+1 MKHLSKWFIAAFTGVALFASSCVDQEKFGDSFLEKAPGVAVTQDTIFGKATYARAFLWDTYSKLYYGLPVYWNTVEGKMNTGIFEMMSDCWHSHTDWNGINRKYYSGSYKAGDEDSSDDTRFGYTKENCWEAIRAALLFVENVERVPDMDDAE
-14 KKRLLP
+14 KKRL
-20 IVFPLFLFLLI
+20 
-31 PLNGYGDD
+31 
-39 TPMPEVVQQN
+39 
-49 STRIT
+49 
-54 GVVKDA
+54 
-60 YGEPVIGANVKVV
+60 
-73 GTTQG
+73 
-78 TITDFE
+78 
-84 GKFSINVSGA
+84 
-94 SAKIKI
+94 
-100 SFIGYKDKEVTA
+100 
-112 KKGVSLNIVLEEDAQ
+112 
-127 TLGEV
+127 
-132 QVVAY
+132 
-137 GVQKKVSITGAI
+137 
-149 SSMKGDD
+149 
-156 LLKTPAGS
+156 
-164 LSNVLS
+164 
-170 GQITGISSVQYSGE
+170 
-184 PGADAAEAKVIVASR
+184 AAEAKVIVASR

-232 TVNYMINL
+232 TVKYMVDL

-259 NWQGRFTKAAAMG
+259 NWQGRFTKASAMG

-295 PPQDAVTNHQVWYG
+295 PPQDAVINHQVWYG

-317 QCLQAC
+317 QCWQAC
-323 VDFFTELQSR
+323 VDFFTELQSK
-333 GYYELTQATEATAK
+333 GYYELTQATEATAQ
-347 GYRDA
+347 GYRNA

-389 NSGNGTVITGGLT
+389 KGDNGTVYTGGLT
-402 PTLEFMEMFPMSNGE
+402 PTLEFMEMFPISNGE
-417 PFQLNTATDLFYT
+417 PFRLNAATNPFYT
-430 DNDYNKPIRD
+430 DNDYNRPTRD

-525 LPGAIEQVNKVRARV
+525 LTGAIEQVNKVRARV
-540 GLGDLAVCNP
+540 GLGDLAACNP
-550 GKNLTTDADALLEE
+550 DKNLTTDADALLEE

-612 SGSTGNSSI
+612 SGTTGNSSA
-621 YPKPTKFTHEAFP
+621 YPKPTQFTYEAFP

>member
-1 MEKRKTFHGRQVG
+1 MKHLSKWFITAFAGVALFSSSCVDQVKFGDGFLEKAPGVAVTQDTIFGKATYARAFLWDTYSKLYYGLPVYWNAVEGKMNTGVFEMMSDCWHSHTDWNGVNRKYYSGSYKAGDEDSGDDTRFGYTKENCWEAIRAAWLFIENVDKVPDMEEAE
-14 KKRLLP
+14 KKRL
-20 IVFPLFLFLLI
+20 I
-31 PLNGYGDD
+31 
-39 TPMPEVVQQN
+39 
-49 STRIT
+49 
-54 GVVKDA
+54 
-60 YGEPVIGANVKVV
+60 
-73 GTTQG
+73 
-78 TITDFE
+78 
-84 GKFSINVSGA
+84 
-94 SAKIKI
+94 
-100 SFIGYKDKEVTA
+100 
-112 KKGVSLNIVLEEDAQ
+112 
-127 TLGEV
+127 
-132 QVVAY
+132 
-137 GVQKKVSITGAI
+137 
-149 SSMKGDD
+149 
-156 LLKTPAGS
+156 
-164 LSNVLS
+164 
-170 GQITGISSVQYSGE
+170 
-184 PGADAAEAKVIVASR
+184 AEAKVIVASR
-199 YFDLFRHFGGLPLIK
+199 YFDLFRHLGGLPLIK

-232 TVNYMINL
+232 TVNYMVNL

-250 PWDLGTDDT
+250 PWDLGTDDM
-259 NWQGRFTKAAAMG
+259 NWQGRFTKASAMG

-285 FNDNVPYCTE
+285 FNDDVPYCTE
-295 PPQDAVTNHQVWYG
+295 SPQDAVTNHQVWYG
-309 AYKPELWD
+309 AYKPELWE
-317 QCLQAC
+317 QCWQAC
-323 VDFFTELQSR
+323 VDFFAELESK
-333 GYYELTQATEATAK
+333 GYYELTQATEATIK
-347 GYRDA
+347 GYRNA

-367 ISTHISR
+367 ISTHVSR

-402 PTLEFMEMFPMSNGE
+402 PTLEFMEMFPMSDGN
-417 PFQLNTATDLFYT
+417 PFRLDNTTNPFYT

-463 GGRDNINDT
+463 GGRDNVNDT

-487 FYKEGVNSLKDKY
+487 FYKEGINSLKDKY

-512 LIYAEALLKSKND
+512 LIYAEALLQHKHD
-525 LPGAIEQVNKVRARV
+525 LTGAIEQVNKVRARV
-540 GLGDLAVCNP
+540 GLGDLAACNP
-550 GKNLTTDADALLEE
+550 SKSLTTDSDALLEE

-572 LGLEDVRLFDMTRY
+572 LGLEDVRLFDMIRY
-586 KREDLFRKQLH
+586 KREDLFKKQLH

-606 GGNTPW
+606 AGNTPW
-612 SGSTGNSSI
+612 SGSTGNSST
-621 YPKPTKFTHEAFP
+621 YPKPTQFTYEAFP

-659 VNKKYGLTQNPGWN
+659 VNKNYGLTQNPGWN